1 MYKDI
6 IWTWEERQ
14 SFFLFSRVVTWK
26 NKNNKGNTYKQ
37 KYMYLQNQ
45 KHLFNKKKVLQK
57 RNNNLGSDNYNAEYM
72 CLLLE
77 YRRSDEW
84 KLFCHDR

>member
-1 MYKDI
+1 
-6 IWTWEERQ
+6 
-14 SFFLFSRVVTWK
+14 
-26 NKNNKGNTYKQ
+26 
-37 KYMYLQNQ
+37 MYLQNQ